1 MSFKTKVT
9 RVFNQSNT
17 VQSTNEFIEISSTSP
32 SLSLNEYKS
41 MTTYITNI

>member
-17 VQSTNEFIEISSTSP
+17 VQSTNEFIEITSKSP
-32 SLSLNEYKS
+32 SLSLNEHKS
-41 MTTYITNI
+41 MSIYINV